1 MGNTAVNTIKLL
13 VIEEQ
18 ELYHE
23 VYRSVLPSSSI
34 ELLDISPSTDLKAMK
49 DSLATLHPDVLLL
62 STKRLEK
69 SFVGELEQIRSDN
82 PRLGIVLLLVF
93 YNSRDIELLRKLAL
107 AGKSGVA
114 LFLKQSL
121 DLADQ
126 LQSIIIAVNR
136 GQVILD
142 PLLTNFLLTVKTECP
157 FLKQLTTRER
167 EILGL
172 VAKGHTNNAI
182 AGLLYIDLKTVEHH
196 INSMYSKLK
205 SEADFNQ
212 RHPRVSAARLY
223 LEATGELSPAT
234 AS

>member
-1 MGNTAVNTIKLL
+1 MADIAANTIKLC
-13 VIEEQ
+13 VVEEQ

-23 VYRSVLPSSSI
+23 VYRSVLPSASI
-34 ELLDISPSTDLKAMK
+34 ELLDVSPSTNLTVIN
-49 DSLATLHPDVLLL
+49 DSLSALHPDVLLL

-69 SFVGELEQIRSDN
+69 DFIGELEQIRAAH

-93 YNSRDIELLRKLAL
+93 YDSRDIELLRKLAL
-107 AGKSGVA
+107 VGNGGVA

-126 LQSIIIAVNR
+126 LQGIIIAVNR

-142 PLLTNFLLTVKTECP
+142 PLLTNFLLANKTECP
-157 FLKQLTTRER
+157 FLKQLTSRER

-212 RHPRVSAARLY
+212 KHPRVSAARLY
-223 LEATGELSPAT
+223 LEATGELS
-234 AS
+234 SSIVS